1 MGTHNPCLPV
11 KCSLFSDFTLSR
23 RHISTARD
31 ATPTRSFQVRIRL
44 LLQAMSDNAG
54 TPASFVGLPS
64 ELRNEIYE
72 LILWHQVPIDPW
84 ARSSSS
90 LQQSLTLGLFHVNR
104 AVYREASSLFYSKNC
119 FDLSDAIPGLVVSFL
134 EEIGNNA
141 TYIRHVIINFPD
153 FINLCSG
160 RVTLMA
166 DSEKILDTIQRRC
179 TSLSSLKTP
188 FYSTRNIE
196 LSLRD
201 LDNHDA
207 ANEALELVDTQFKAI
222 PSLREVIL
230 EADEVAPSDHVRQRM
245 ESYGWTIDPIQQ
257 VEEDSGESLSP
268 FDEDD
273 YGYDHDGD
281 SGDNDDDDY
290 DIDNDSDF
298 WRRAA
303 D

>member
-1 MGTHNPCLPV
+1 
-11 KCSLFSDFTLSR
+11 
-23 RHISTARD
+23 
-31 ATPTRSFQVRIRL
+31 
-44 LLQAMSDNAG
+44 MSDNAG

-72 LILWHQVPIDPW
+72 LILWHQEPIDPW
-84 ARSSSS
+84 ARSSST
-90 LQQSLTLGLFHVNR
+90 LQQGLTLGLFHVNR

-119 FDLSDAIPGLVVSFL
+119 FDLSQAIPGLVVSFL

-141 TYIRHVIINFPD
+141 AYIRHVIIEFPD
-153 FINLCSG
+153 FTNLLSG
-160 RVTLMA
+160 RLVLMP
-166 DSEKILDTIQRRC
+166 DSKEVLDTIQRRC
-179 TSLSSLKTP
+179 TSLSSLKSP
-188 FYSTRNIE
+188 FDSTRTME

-230 EADEVAPSDHVRQRM
+230 EADEVAPSDHIRQRM
-245 ESYGWTIDPIQQ
+245 ESYGWTIDPVQH
-257 VEEDSGESLSP
+257 VEEDSGESLNS

-273 YGYDHDGD
+273 YGYDHYGNSD
-281 SGDNDDDDY
+281 DNDDDDY

>member
-1 MGTHNPCLPV
+1 
-11 KCSLFSDFTLSR
+11 
-23 RHISTARD
+23 
-31 ATPTRSFQVRIRL
+31 
-44 LLQAMSDNAG
+44 MSDNAG
-54 TPASFVGLPS
+54 TPASFVGLLS

-72 LILWHQVPIDPW
+72 LILWHQEPINPW
-84 ARSSSS
+84 ARSYST
-90 LQQSLTLGLFHVNR
+90 LQQDLTLGLFYVNK

-119 FDLSDAIPGLVVSFL
+119 FDLFHTIAGLVVSFL

-141 TYIRHVIINFPD
+141 AHIRHVIIDFPD
-153 FINLCSG
+153 FTKLWSG
-160 RVTLMA
+160 RVALMA

-179 TSLSSLKTP
+179 TSLSSLKSS
-188 FYSTRNIE
+188 FYSTRNME
-196 LSLRD
+196 LSLCD
-201 LDNHDA
+201 LDSHDD
-207 ANEALELVDTQFKAI
+207 ANEVLELVDTRFKAI

-230 EADEVAPSDHVRQRM
+230 EADEVAPSDHIRQKM
-245 ESYGWTIDPIQQ
+245 ESYGWTIDPIQH
-257 VEEDSGESLSP
+257 VDEDSGESLNS

-273 YGYDHDGD
+273 YGYDHYDN